1 MMSESRG
8 WSKVEHAQV
17 VRELI
22 RPGSYVNLGIGMPGL
37 ISSLINDEDGI
48 YLHCENGLTG
58 YRDLK
63 EGEPSNSHIIDA
75 ASKPVALIP
84 GASVVAHDISFAIAR
99 SGRLDAT
106 VLGAYQVDSEGNFA
120 NWKTPDSKI
129 AGVGGA
135 MDLAV
140 GAKEVIIMMKHLGK
154 HGERKILKRCTY
166 PLTARQ
172 VVKYVVTE
180 FACLEIKDGSFL
192 VRKLAPGISEQELQD
207 MTEAELAFPQT
218 INK

>member
-1 MMSESRG
+1 MRNLTG
-8 WSKVEHAQV
+8 WSKIEHAKV

-22 RPGSYVNLGIGMPGL
+22 KPGSYVNLGIGMPGL
-37 ISSLINDEDGI
+37 ISSLIAEEDGI
-48 YLHCENGLTG
+48 YLHCENGLIG
-58 YRDLK
+58 YRDLRV
-63 EGEPSNSHIIDA
+63 GEPKNSHIIDA

-99 SGRLDAT
+99 GGRLDAT
-106 VLGAYQVDSEGNFA
+106 ILGAYQVDSEGSFA
-120 NWKTPDSKI
+120 NWKTPESKI

-140 GAKEVIIMMKHLGK
+140 GAKQVIIMMKHLGK
-154 HGERKILKRCTY
+154 HGEPKILERCTY
-166 PLTARQ
+166 SLTAYK

-180 FACLEIKDGSFL
+180 FACLE
-192 VRKLAPGISEQELQD
+192 VREGAFFVQRLAPGISEEDLQN
-207 MTEAELAFPQT
+207 MTEAKLKFHQT